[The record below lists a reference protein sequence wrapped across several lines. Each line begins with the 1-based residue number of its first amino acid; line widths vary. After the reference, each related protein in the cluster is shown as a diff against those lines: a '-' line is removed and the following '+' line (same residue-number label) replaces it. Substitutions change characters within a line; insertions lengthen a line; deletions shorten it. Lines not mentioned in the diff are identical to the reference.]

1 MNLCGCAETVIEC
14 YELAVFP
21 EVAVRI
27 EGRFRM
33 LSQKQ
38 QKAARKNIRKAQT
51 TWKTMTPRQRARIQ
65 PEGSAREKPGAG
77 GGEYYLV
84 VVRPKEE
91 FKTFRYHDVGKP
103 RHIQRLAGKR
113 ESGSWDAQAWV
124 IGKEDAHVE
133 NGKLVANTEDARKV
147 LEQLGSEPTHV
158 SGDRFEAKPR
168 PNVPERQKPTPA
180 MKRAQRE
187 NIKKAQAA
195 RHKR

>member
-1 MNLCGCAETVIEC
+1 
-14 YELAVFP
+14 
-21 EVAVRI
+21 
-27 EGRFRM
+27 M

-38 QKAARKNIRKAQT
+38 RKAARKNIKKAQIT
-51 TWKTMTPRQRARIQ
+51 GKTMTPRRRARAQ
-65 PEGSAREKPGAG
+65 PEDRARRKPGAG
-77 GGEYYLV
+77 GGEYYRV

-91 FKTFRYHDVGKP
+91 FKTFRYHDVGGSG
-103 RHIQRLAGKR
+103 HIQRLAGKR
-113 ESGSWDAQAWV
+113 ESGSWDTQAWM

-133 NGKLVANTEDARKV
+133 NGKLVADSEDARKV